1 MTERS
6 GAVGQS
12 WPRADAEAK
21 VRGTFR
27 YTADEPAGRCC
38 YVGVHRASRP
48 HARIGSVRTDAARE
62 VPGVVAVVT
71 GADLYAALG
80 DRLLSGP
87 AFADQP
93 ALAFERVRYV
103 GEPVAA
109 VLAWDL
115 ATARS
120 AAGRVCVGYED
131 LPGPSCSPPG
141 TGWR

>member
-38 YVGVHRASRP
+38 YVGAHRASRP

-62 VPGVVAVVT
+62 VPGVNAVRDAT
-71 GADLYAALG
+71 GVRCTTLPLTPE
-80 DRLLSGP
+80 RLLAAMTAAGP
-87 AFADQP
+87 ASCPSQ
-93 ALAFERVRYV
+93 R
-103 GEPVAA
+103 
-109 VLAWDL
+109 
-115 ATARS
+115 AR
-120 AAGRVCVGYED
+120 RRLD
-131 LPGPSCSPPG
+131 
-141 TGWR
+141 